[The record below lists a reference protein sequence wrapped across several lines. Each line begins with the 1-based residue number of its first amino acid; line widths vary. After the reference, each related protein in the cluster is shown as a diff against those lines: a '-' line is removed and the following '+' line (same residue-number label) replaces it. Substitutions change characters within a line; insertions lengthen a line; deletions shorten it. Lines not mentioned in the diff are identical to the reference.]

1 MPTVEIEYY
10 VLIVSKSFF
19 YIPIINKEEAHE
31 KIIEIK
37 KSGYATYNLLNY
49 DYFSGYYRLIAIDFS
64 KQDELEILDV
74 TQQ

>member
-1 MPTVEIEYY
+1 MKR
-10 VLIVSKSFF
+10 LLRS
-19 YIPIINKEEAHE
+19 
-31 KIIEIK
+31 K